1 MSPGRWSA
9 GIMVRCLCF
18 PFKLAFQPC
27 HILQHALYVVA
38 YHAGW
43 AFTGDGTC
51 TKIPQGGDPANPRS
65 CAVAY
70 PSTEK
75 QELLWVKLTPLASGT
90 AINTDD
96 IPIIPEVEVSPQPLN
111 SDPLRL
117 AHALDI
123 MLKLADLCHTS
134 QPIDHTPDT
143 RAPDHSGRRRMG
155 PKSQFQHPQV
165 GKPCTFSTQ
174 TLLCASEEACI

>member
-1 MSPGRWSA
+1 MLVVCHRVIWYADSRWNVLRDVCPHRLVPLSEGRIDESGQMECGYHGTLPLLPTFTGSPSCRSCRILGSA
-9 GIMVRCLCF
+9 GL
-18 PFKLAFQPC
+18 Q
-27 HILQHALYVVA
+27 ILTAGT

-75 QELLWVKLTPLASGT
+75 QELLWVKLTPLVSGT

-96 IPIIPEVEVSPQPLN
+96 IPIIPEVEVNPL
-111 SDPLRL
+111 P
-117 AHALDI
+117 
-123 MLKLADLCHTS
+123 
-134 QPIDHTPDT
+134 
-143 RAPDHSGRRRMG
+143 
-155 PKSQFQHPQV
+155 
-165 GKPCTFSTQ
+165 
-174 TLLCASEEACI
+174 